1 MLHSKSNCFIQLKCL
16 ADVGVGRLKKQER
29 QKVGKTKGSSLKSK
43 PKMSLFS
50 CFALV
55 LILAN
60 YTHTTAAPS
69 FLDILTRQY
78 SCMLSNFFYF
88 PSRFD
93 YTSGSGLCSK
103 QWLNQHCYKIKSGL
117 PQIKKHEYILF
128 CFFSWSFQ
136 PLRNCIHKIIS
147 HNSNSSEDFNIRWKN
162 YWAIYAFKMGL
173 KWLFQ
178 HFPTDPMFPGSVVV
192 IAF

>member
-60 YTHTTAAPS
+60 YTHTTAAPN

-103 QWLNQHCYKIKSGL
+103 QWLNQHYYKIKSGM

-147 HNSNSSEDFNIRWKN
+147 GDINTIQTAVRISTFNGKTTEL
-162 YWAIYAFKMGL
+162 FMLL
-173 KWLFQ
+173 KWDLNGFFNTSLQ
-178 HFPTDPMFPGSVVV
+178 IPCSLGLW
-192 IAF
+192 